1 MSMRRYLLVR
11 AAWQAG
17 VLFGFVSLAYVV
29 AFVVPETHLG
39 HDPGYGGFL
48 GDLARG
54 SLGRSDAP
62 QPGVAAPSIR
72 SLVWDASWVTL
83 SFLFLTGVFA
93 VGLGALFA
101 FATVRSPRWR
111 SVVRG
116 VGMIFVS
123 LLPLWTGLYLV
134 LYLGADW
141 HIVRTGGYCPLRAS
155 PEYDCHGLGPWLASL
170 LLPAIALGIYFAGIY
185 GRWLAAAFRK
195 GAEEYRRDLEDGR
208 DAAKAKRA
216 ARRRHGLAFAKQLS
230 RDFAFAIGFGAFLE
244 AVFGLPGLGR
254 TVISAAHGDAP
265 LMAGA
270 LVAASVLAAG
280 VTFLVDVVCAARD
293 PSFRRF

>member
-1 MSMRRYLLVR
+1 MRRYLLVR
-11 AAWQAG
+11 AAWQAV

-29 AFVVPETHLG
+29 AFVVPKTHFG

-48 GDLARG
+48 RDLTRG
-54 SLGRSDAP
+54 SLGRSAAP
-62 QPGVAAPSIR
+62 QPGLAAPSVR
-72 SLVWDASWVTL
+72 SFVWDASWVTL
-83 SFLFLTGVFA
+83 SFLLMTGVFA
-93 VGLGALFA
+93 VGLGTLFA
-101 FATVRSPRWR
+101 FATVRSPRRR

-116 VGMIFVS
+116 FGMIFVS
-123 LLPLWTGLYLV
+123 LLPLWTGLYLAA
-134 LYLGADW
+134 YLGADW
-141 HIVRTGGYCPLRAS
+141 HVVRLGYCPLRAS
-155 PEYDCHGLGPWLASL
+155 PEYPCHGLGSWLASL

-195 GAEEYRRDLEDGR
+195 GAEEYRRDLDDGR
-208 DAAKAKRA
+208 DAAEAKRA

-254 TVISAAHGDAP
+254 TVLVAAHGDAP

>member
-1 MSMRRYLLVR
+1 MRRYLLVR

-17 VLFGFVSLAYVV
+17 VLFGFISLAYVV
-29 AFVVPETHLG
+29 AFVVPKTHFG
-39 HDPGYGGFL
+39 HDPGYGAFL
-48 GDLARG
+48 RDLTRG
-54 SLGRSDAP
+54 SLGSSAAP
-62 QPGVAAPSIR
+62 QPGIAAPSVR

-83 SFLFLTGVFA
+83 SFLLMTGVVA

-101 FATVRSPRWR
+101 FATVRAPRWR
-111 SVVRG
+111 RVVRG
-116 VGMIFVS
+116 AGMIFVS
-123 LLPLWTGLYLV
+123 LLPLWTGLYLA

-141 HIVRTGGYCPLRAS
+141 HVIRAGGYCPLRAS
-155 PEYDCHGLGPWLASL
+155 PEYRCHGLEPWLASL
-170 LLPAIALGIYFAGIY
+170 LLPAFALGIYFAGIY
-185 GRWLAAAFRK
+185 GRWLVAAFRK
-195 GAEEYRRDLEDGR
+195 ATEEYRRDLEDGR
-208 DAAKAKRA
+208 DAAEARRA
-216 ARRRHGLAFAKQLS
+216 ARRRHGLAFVKLLS

-254 TVISAAHGDAP
+254 TVLVAAHGDAP

-280 VTFLVDVVCAARD
+280 VTFLIDVVCAARD

>member
-1 MSMRRYLLVR
+1 MRRYLLVR
-11 AAWQAG
+11 AAWQVG
-17 VLFGFVSLAYVV
+17 VLFAFISLAYVV
-29 AFVVPETHLG
+29 AFVVPKTHFG

-48 GDLARG
+48 RDLVRG
-54 SLGRSDAP
+54 SLGRS
-62 QPGVAAPSIR
+62 AAPGPAITAPSVR
-72 SLVWDASWVTL
+72 SYVWDASWVTL
-83 SFLFLTGVFA
+83 SFLLMTGVFA
-93 VGLGALFA
+93 VALGALFA

-111 SVVRG
+111 PVVRG

-123 LLPLWTGLYLV
+123 LLPLWTGLYLAV
-134 LYLGADW
+134 YLGADW
-141 HIVRTGGYCPLRAS
+141 HVVRLGYCPLRAS
-155 PEYDCHGLGPWLASL
+155 PEYGCHGVGPWLASL

-195 GAEEYRRDLEDGR
+195 GTEECRREVEDGR
-208 DAAKAKRA
+208 DAADAKRA
-216 ARRRHGLAFAKQLS
+216 AQRRYGLAFLRQLS
-230 RDFAFAIGFGAFLE
+230 RDFVFAIGFGAFLE

-254 TVISAAHGDAP
+254 TVIVAAHGDAP

-280 VTFLVDVVCAARD
+280 VTFAVDVACAARD

>member
-11 AAWQAG
+11 AAWQAA
-17 VLFGFVSLAYVV
+17 VLFGFISLAYVV
-29 AFVVPETHLG
+29 AFVAPKTHFG
-39 HDPGYGGFL
+39 QDPGYGGFL

-54 SLGRSDAP
+54 SLGRSAAP
-62 QPGVAAPSIR
+62 QPGAATSVRSI
-72 SLVWDASWVTL
+72 VWDASGVTL
-83 SFLFLTGVFA
+83 SFLLMTGVFA
-93 VGLGALFA
+93 VAVGALFA
-101 FATVRSPRWR
+101 YATVRSLRWR

-116 VGMIFVS
+116 VGLIFVS
-123 LLPLWTGLYLV
+123 LLPLWTGLYLAA
-134 LYLGADW
+134 YLGADW
-141 HIVRTGGYCPLRAS
+141 HLVRLGYCPLRAS
-155 PEYDCHGLGPWLASL
+155 RDYGCHGLGPWLASL

-185 GRWLAAAFRK
+185 GRWLAAAFRN

-208 DAAKAKRA
+208 DASEAKRA
-216 ARRRHGLAFAKQLS
+216 ARRRHGLAFARQLS

-254 TVISAAHGDAP
+254 TVIVAAHGDAP
-265 LMAGA
+265 LLAGA

-280 VTFLVDVVCAARD
+280 VTFLVDVACAARD